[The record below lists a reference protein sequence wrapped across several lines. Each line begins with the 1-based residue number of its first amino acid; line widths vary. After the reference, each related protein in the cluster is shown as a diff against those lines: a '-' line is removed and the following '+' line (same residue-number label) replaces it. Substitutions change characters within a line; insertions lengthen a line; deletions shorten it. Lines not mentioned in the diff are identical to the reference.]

1 MAKIGLVGAGQ
12 IGGWLARLLMGEGW
26 AEVALYDKAPGLAK
40 GKALDLMQGAAIA
53 KQAARVQGSDAFD
66 ALDGSDILVV
76 TAGLA
81 RQPGM
86 SRDDLLAQ
94 NVAIFGEIAGQIKKH
109 VPNAVI
115 IVVTNPLDAMVW
127 VMQKLTGFPPAR
139 VIGMAGLLDSGRF
152 ALCLAEALGVSVR
165 DIQTMVLGGHGDLMV
180 PLIRYTT
187 VSGIPLEAWLKGQGQ
202 NAAFLEALVERTR
215 QGGAE
220 IVNLLKKGS
229 AYAAPAE
236 ACLQMVRAIQH
247 DENLVAPCAAML
259 SGEYGVQDV
268 YAGVPVILGEGGV
281 KAIIE
286 VDLSEGEKAAFAASV
301 EKVRAL
307 NAATAERF

>member
-1 MAKIGLVGAGQ
+1 LAKIGLVGAGQ

-40 GKALDLMQGAAIA
+40 GKALDLMQGAAVA
-53 KQAARVQGSDAFD
+53 KQVARVQGSDTCD
-66 ALDGSDILVV
+66 VLNGSDLLVV

-94 NVAIFGEIAGQIKKH
+94 NVAIFAELAEQIKKH
-109 VPNAVI
+109 APNAIV
-115 IVVTNPLDAMVW
+115 IVVTNPLDVMVW

-152 ALCLAEALGVSVR
+152 ALFLAEALSVSVR
-165 DIQTMVLGGHGDLMV
+165 DVQTMVLGGHGDLMV
-180 PLIRYTT
+180 PLLGHTT
-187 VSGIPLEAWLKGQGQ
+187 ICGVFLEAWLKARGQD
-202 NAAFLEALVERTR
+202 ARFLEALVERTR

-236 ACLQMVRAIQH
+236 ACLQMVRAIQR
-247 DENLVAPCAAML
+247 DECLVAPCAAML
-259 SGEYGVQDV
+259 SGQYGFRDI
-268 YAGVPVILGEGGV
+268 YAGVPVILGKEGV
-281 KAIIE
+281 KSIIE
-286 VDLSEGEKAAFAASV
+286 VDLSDGERAAFAMSV
-301 EKVRAL
+301 EKVEAL
-307 NAATAERF
+307 NKIASGLF